1 MDYNETILFLN
12 SLLDRE
18 RVEKVKYP
26 ETLDDFRKFLKR
38 MGNPEKG
45 LKTIHIAGTKGKGS
59 TASIISEILRN
70 AGYKTGLFLSPHL
83 LNIRERIQLNGLP
96 IPEEAFARIITK
108 IKPEIKNNKG
118 FRSLFETITSA
129 SFIYFK
135 EKNADIAVY
144 EVGLGGRLDATNVIE
159 TPDVAV
165 ITSIS
170 FDHTH
175 ILGNTLRKIARE
187 KAGIIKK
194 GGSVVSTVQDIE
206 AEKVIQKIAREK
218 EAKLSIL
225 GKDAPFEPLTTS
237 LQGTKFLYKNQVYHT
252 SLLGIHQAENTALS
266 IFALEHTKFSINK
279 TITKDTLKNITI
291 PGRFQI
297 LRKTPY
303 LVIDG
308 AHNVESAKYLADA
321 VEKIF
326 GSKVL
331 LIYASMKR
339 KDVVGILKALRPV
352 IKKIIITHINIPRA
366 KPEEEIQ
373 DIAHQLKI
381 PSIIKKNPI
390 DALSYTFK
398 ISRKDDIILAAGSLY
413 LAGEIL
419 KNANNWGN
427 NGNSRVK

>member
-18 RVEKVKYP
+18 RVEKAKYP
-26 ETLDDFRKFLKR
+26 ESLGDFRTFLKR
-38 MGNPEKG
+38 VGNPEKG
-45 LKTIHIAGTKGKGS
+45 LRTIHIAGTKGKGS
-59 TASIISEILRN
+59 TAYIISEILRN
-70 AGYKTGLFLSPHL
+70 EGYKIGLFLSPHL

-96 IPEEAFARIITK
+96 IPEEEFARIITK
-108 IKPEIKNNKG
+108 IKPEIRKNKG
-118 FRSLFETITSA
+118 FRSLFETITTA

-135 EKNADIAVY
+135 EKNVDVGVY

-159 TPDVAV
+159 TPDAAV

-194 GGSVVSTVQDIE
+194 GGNVVSTVQDSGVE
-206 AEKVIQKIAREK
+206 NVIQKIARER
-218 EAKLSIL
+218 EAKLFIL

-237 LQGTKFLYKNQVYHT
+237 LRGTKFLYRKQEYHT
-252 SLLGIHQAENTALS
+252 ALLGLHQAENAALS
-266 IFALEHTKFSINK
+266 ILTLEHTKFSIK
-279 TITKDTLKNITI
+279 KTTITNTLKNITI

-297 LRKTPY
+297 LRKNPY

-308 AHNVESAKYLADA
+308 AHNVESAKYLAGA

-326 GSKVL
+326 GRKVL

-339 KDVVGILKALRPV
+339 KDVKGILKALKPV
-352 IKKIIITHINIPRA
+352 IKKMIITHIDTPRA
-366 KPEEEIQ
+366 KPEGKIRA
-373 DIAHQLKI
+373 IAHKLNI
-381 PSIIKKNPI
+381 PSEIKEKPRN
-390 DALSYTFK
+390 ALSYA
-398 ISRKDDIILAAGSLY
+398 ISISKKDDIILAAGSLY
-413 LAGEIL
+413 LAGKIL
-419 KNANNWGN
+419 KNTNNWEN
-427 NGNSRVK
+427 NGNTRLK